1 MGKRENFTETDRIS
15 KSQYP
20 SFSFSFEVREQIVS
34 KFMGRVKVVRE
45 KDKER
50 EREAEK
56 KWVRDELG
64 AKTVG
69 HNDILSF
76 STFPNST
83 PLTESTSPNRLFRE
97 VVGCTVAS

>member
-20 SFSFSFEVREQIVS
+20 SFSFSFEVREQIAS

-45 KDKER
+45 KDRKR
-50 EREAEK
+50 EREK
-56 KWVRDELG
+56 KWERDELG

-76 STFPNST
+76 STFPTST
-83 PLTESTSPNRLFRE
+83 PLTEATTSHRRFRRL
-97 VVGCTVAS
+97 